1 VSHPFSSDSDIN
13 EADLKAQV
21 EGNSDPELSP
31 ELGSFIQAEFESQ
44 TRGELTLPVDAQK
57 KLILSPQ
64 QLGEDFDFKLALS
77 RLPALPGVYRMYS
90 SKGTILY
97 IGKSKSLRNRVRS
110 YFQSSDRLLP
120 KVQALMSH
128 VVRFDYIVTDSEVEA
143 LLLEFNL
150 VQKHLPKYNILLK
163 DDKKFPWI
171 ALSNEK
177 YPRLFVT
184 RDPRG
189 KGRFFGPFLSSGD
202 MYRTL
207 EVIRKHFPLR
217 QRRKP
222 LFKTRPCMNYFIG
235 ACSGPCQNLVT
246 EDDYADIV
254 EQVSLFLKGKGED
267 LLVYLEEEMDRA
279 SETLQFERAAKLRD
293 RHRVV
298 QDLVVR
304 QKVFYKDASV
314 NQDIIGMSSDFR
326 RCTFSVLN
334 VRKGKLIGSHPHEIR
349 LIHGSTSEEAYEA
362 FLDQYYQ
369 PNSNPN
375 TQTAEDVP
383 TELILQKAPSDEK
396 AFLELLQ
403 QRSGRQVIL
412 TYPQKG
418 IKKEL
423 LDLAI
428 KNANEILE
436 QAQSL
441 ENKSYR
447 NDPVDALIALQE
459 ALDLPEFPN
468 RMECYDISHFQGS
481 ETVASMVVFIH
492 GVPDKKEYRRFKIQI
507 AEGEPD
513 DFASM
518 EEVIRRRFSR
528 AVEGKAGTG
537 KSVTGK
543 ELWDAPDL
551 VIIDGG
557 KGQLSSAVKALQLLG
572 VDEQPIISLAKKF
585 EEVFKPND
593 SRPILLPRD
602 SAALF
607 VLQQIRDEA
616 HRFAITYHRQRR
628 DMKSTKSVLDDIKG
642 VGEARRKRLLTFFG
656 SADKVSKANATEI
669 AALPGFNL
677 KIAQQILE
685 VLNPK

>member
-1 VSHPFSSDSDIN
+1 LSTESGGNIADSNFKVGNEHEKLFPSSSSSL
-13 EADLKAQV
+13 EKAITTTTPV
-21 EGNSDPELSP
+21 VAEDVK
-31 ELGSFIQAEFESQ
+31 GS
-44 TRGELTLPVDAQK
+44 LYLPVDTVSK
-57 KLILSPQ
+57 KLILTPQ
-64 QLGEDFDFKLALS
+64 QLSDDFDFKIALG
-77 RLPALPGVYRMYS
+77 RLPELPGVYRMYS
-90 SKGTILY
+90 ATGTILY
-97 IGKSKSLRNRVRS
+97 IGKSKNLKNRVRS
-110 YFQSSDRLLP
+110 YFQSTNTMLP
-120 KVQALMSH
+120 KVQALMQH

-171 ALSNEK
+171 GLSGEAF
-177 YPRLFVT
+177 PRLFVT

-189 KGRFFGPFLSSGD
+189 KGRFFGPFLNSKD

-222 LFKTRPCMNYFIG
+222 LFKNRPCINYSIG

-246 EDDYADIV
+246 QEEYAEVVRQV
-254 EQVSLFLKGKGED
+254 ELFLKGKGED
-267 LLVYLEEEMDRA
+267 LLGYLEAEMDRA
-279 SETLQFERAAKLRD
+279 SVALQFERAAKLRD

-298 QDLVVR
+298 QDVVIK
-304 QKVFYKDASV
+304 QKMFYTNNSV
-314 NQDIIGMSSDFR
+314 SQDIIGMSADLR
-326 RCTFSVLN
+326 RCAFSVLN
-334 VRKGKLIGSHPHEIR
+334 IRRGKLIGSRPHEIR
-349 LIHGSTSEEAYEA
+349 LVHGSTPEEAYQA

-369 PNSNPN
+369 PGSNPN
-375 TQTAEDVP
+375 TEAEEDMPAEIIV
-383 TELILQKAPSDEK
+383 QQAPWDEEV
-396 AFLELLQ
+396 FQELLQ
-403 QRSGRQVIL
+403 QRSGRKVTL
-412 TYPQKG
+412 TCPKKG

-423 LDLAI
+423 LDLSI

-436 QAQSL
+436 QVQDL
-441 ENKSYR
+441 ESKNYR
-447 NDPVDALIALQE
+447 SDPIDALIALQD
-459 ALDLPEFPN
+459 ALQLPEFPT

-492 GVPDKKEYRRFKIQI
+492 GVPDKREYRRFKIQC

-518 EEVIRRRFSR
+518 HEVISRRFNR
-528 AVEGKAGTG
+528 A
-537 KSVTGK
+537 VTGK
-543 ELWDAPDL
+543 EGWAAPDL

-557 KGQLSSAVKALQLLG
+557 KGQLSSAVAALNELG
-572 VDEQPIISLAKKF
+572 MIQQPIISLAKKF
-585 EEVFKPND
+585 EEVYRPNE

-628 DMKSTKSVLDDIKG
+628 DMKSTTSALDGI
-642 VGEARRKRLLTFFG
+642 VGIGETRRKRLLTFFG
-656 SADKVSKANATEI
+656 SVEKVAKASTAEI
-669 AALPGFNL
+669 ATLPGFNL
-677 KIAQQILE
+677 KVAQQIMDT
-685 VLNPK
+685 LNGKKAE